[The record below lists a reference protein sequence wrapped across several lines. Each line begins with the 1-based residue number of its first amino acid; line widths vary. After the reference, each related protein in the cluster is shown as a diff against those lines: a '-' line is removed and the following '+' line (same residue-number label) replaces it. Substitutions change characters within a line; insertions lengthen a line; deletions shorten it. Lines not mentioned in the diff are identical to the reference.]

1 MAIKAIH
8 LDNRVLKT
16 PTTGGELK
24 NLQST
29 TNLKEYIESI
39 ISAQPTEFF
48 ADGTAAAPSITFQGD
63 SDTGIYL
70 GGNNILGF
78 AVNGT
83 RTFDIRSSQVSVPAG
98 VTFLTDTIGEITPA
112 SGVTIDGLLIKDGG
126 VSNTALSIFAGFYFN
141 TASNNITAGT
151 GGAISVGNYLTTIN
165 TDAGGDAF
173 TLSTGTQIGQMKKIL
188 LVTDGGGDGVLTAAF
203 AGGSTTAT
211 FNDAGDYLILMW
223 NGTTWRVLE
232 ANGVTIS

>member
-63 SDTGIYL
+63 SDTGIFL

-78 AVNGT
+78 SVNGT
-83 RTFDIRSSQVSVPAG
+83 KVLDVRTAQVTS
-98 VTFLTDTIGEITPA
+98 IGNF
-112 SGVTIDGLLIKDGG
+112 VLQ
-126 VSNTALSIFAGFYFN
+126 NY
-141 TASNNITAGT
+141 NIILGT
-151 GGAISVGNYLTTIN
+151 
-165 TDAGGDAF
+165 
-173 TLSTGTQIGQMKKIL
+173 STGTKIGTATSQKLAFWNATPI
-188 LVTDGGGDGVLTAAF
+188 VQPTTAVTAAAF
-203 AGGSTTAT
+203 VANSSGISDDTAT
-211 FNDAGDYLILMW
+211 FGGYTVGQVVAALQAVGIL
-223 NGTTWRVLE
+223 
-232 ANGVTIS
+232 A